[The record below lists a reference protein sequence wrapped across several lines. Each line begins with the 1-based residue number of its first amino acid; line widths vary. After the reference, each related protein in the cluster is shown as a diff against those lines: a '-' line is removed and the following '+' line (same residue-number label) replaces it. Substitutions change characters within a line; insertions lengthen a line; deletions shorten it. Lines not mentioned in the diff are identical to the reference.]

1 MLQLGRALDDVYAV
15 RVVRDTWFS
24 WQPYTAILPPTRSN
38 TARTNPMRL
47 PHDPLLTRTRFTHPL
62 LHLQASA
69 LILPNAEHYSE
80 DGASGTAPAAGDGGV
95 LLAADALRCV
105 CEGAGCVL
113 AAVCELVALLHAS
126 YALPLCLA
134 EGPYRDGFQALQ
146 HHTDVSWGLC
156 IRVCVLAVLQR
167 AAALHLAGF
176 LLMPTPASR
185 TKA

>member
-1 MLQLGRALDDVYAV
+1 MTRGFDD
-15 RVVRDTWFS
+15 RCTC
-24 WQPYTAILPPTRSN
+24 P
-38 TARTNPMRL
+38 
-47 PHDPLLTRTRFTHPL
+47 DP
-62 LHLQASA
+62 QASA

-80 DGASGTAPAAGDGGV
+80 DGASGLTPASGDGGV

-146 HHTDVSWGLC
+146 HHTDVSGA
-156 IRVCVLAVLQR
+156 CVLTMCISV
-167 AAALHLAGF
+167 AAAGGGLAPAWLPTHAGPCQTHAHLPF
-176 LLMPTPASR
+176 HP
-185 TKA
+185 